1 MNTTSWQLERLSVG
15 SCGYEAST
23 DECDTLPCGMNLL
36 VRIAIATYPA
46 LWAEA
51 RVASIRPAE
60 SENTKAVD

>member
-1 MNTTSWQLERLSVG
+1 
-15 SCGYEAST
+15 
-23 DECDTLPCGMNLL
+23 MNLL